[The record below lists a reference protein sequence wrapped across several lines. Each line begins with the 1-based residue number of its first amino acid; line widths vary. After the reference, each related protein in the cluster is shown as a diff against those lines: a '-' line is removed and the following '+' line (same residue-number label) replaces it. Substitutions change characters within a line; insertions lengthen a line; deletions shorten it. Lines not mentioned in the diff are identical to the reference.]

1 MLKFYLRQHAPG
13 WTNLAGA
20 TLGERHIAHLFD
32 LIDADGFKDLPGEIV
47 ALSFE
52 GFESAT
58 ASYIKATVLELYFK
72 AGAKPVGSDMSGEPS
87 QHFFPVICDLN
98 AELQHGIHE
107 VFSARRLVC
116 LEATRIDVDRIESAT
131 LLGFPDAHLLQTLN
145 ALQELEQAT
154 ASDLKAHVQSSI
166 STTGWNNRLYDL
178 YRLRLVRRTK
188 KDRQWVYELVARC
201 IDTQAALSIA

>member
-1 MLKFYLRQHAPG
+1 MLKFYLKHHAPE
-13 WTNLAGA
+13 WTHLAGA

-32 LIDADGFKDLPGEIV
+32 LIDAAGFKDLPGRPV

-52 GFESAT
+52 GFEFAT

-72 AGAKPVGSDMSGEPS
+72 AGAKAVGSDLSGEPS
-87 QHFFPVICDLN
+87 QHFFPVVCDLN

-116 LEATRIDVDRIESAT
+116 LEATEISEDSIESAT
-131 LLGFPDAHLLQTLN
+131 LLGFPDAHLLQTLD
-145 ALQELEQAT
+145 ALQELKQAT
-154 ASDLKAHVQSSI
+154 ASDLKAHVQSTI

-178 YRLRLVRRTK
+178 YRLRLVRRFK
-188 KDRQWVYELVARC
+188 KDRQWVYELVARRV
-201 IDTQAALSIA
+201 DTQAALSIT